1 MPSFRLRL
9 CAALVVA
16 VACLLGVARPA
27 GAVSSTIVVSQV
39 YGGGG
44 NSGATYK
51 NDFIELYNRS
61 AAPVS
66 VNGWSVQYAAT
77 TGTTWQ
83 RTAINGTIAA
93 GGYYLAQEAAGA
105 GGTTSLPP
113 PDAIGTTNM
122 SATAGKVVLMSNN
135 TTIASGTV
143 CPLTAVDIV
152 GYGSG
157 TNCSETL
164 PAATLS
170 NTTAALRNGNGSVD
184 TDNNS
189 ADFTVG
195 APNPRNTGDQAP
207 AVSSTSPAD
216 GAANVALSSNVTI
229 TFTEAVNVTGSWFS
243 ISCGSSGS
251 HTATVSGGPT
261 TFTLDPDSDFTG
273 SETCTVT
280 VFAAN
285 VTDQDATDPPDN
297 MAANYV
303 FSFATVAPPVAIHDI
318 QGAAH
323 ISPKNGQ
330 TVSNVSGIVTA
341 KRTNGFYMQDPNP
354 DADPATSEG
363 IFVFTSSAP
372 SSVNV
377 GDAVKVNGRV
387 SEFRPGGSTSANL
400 TTTELTTPTIT
411 VVSTGN
417 PLPAT
422 TVVGTGGRIP
432 PNTVIEDD
440 ASGDVE
446 TSGVFDPASDG
457 LDFWESLEG
466 MRLQLNNPVAV
477 GPTNAFGETQ
487 VVGDDGANAGLR
499 TARGGVLLRPTDANP
514 ERLVADDVLVP
525 PPAMNVRDHYDAPPL
540 GVLDY
545 NFGNFFLEVTSS
557 VGATHDGVTAETTAA
572 AGLNQV

>member
-1 MPSFRLRL
+1 MLSFRLRL

-16 VACLLGVARPA
+16 VACLLGLARPA

-93 GGYYLAQEAAGA
+93 GGYYLVQEAAGA
-105 GGTTSLPP
+105 GGTVNLPT
-113 PDAIGTTNM
+113 PDATGSIAMAAG
-122 SATAGKVVLMSNN
+122 AGKVVLMSNN
-135 TTIASGTV
+135 TTITTGTV
-143 CPLTAVDIV
+143 CPLTAVDLV

-164 PAATLS
+164 PTATLS
-170 NTTAALRNGNGSVD
+170 NTTAALRNGGGSVD

-195 APNPRNTGDQAP
+195 APNPRNSGDAAP

-216 GAANVALSSNVTI
+216 GAANVALNSNITI
-229 TFTEAVNVTGSWFS
+229 TFTEPVNVTGSWFS
-243 ISCGSSGS
+243 ISCASSDGQ
-251 HTATVSGGPT
+251 TATVSGGPT
-261 TFTLDPDSDFTG
+261 TFTLDPDSDFVG

-285 VTDQDATDPPDN
+285 VNDLDMSDPPDN

-303 FSFATVAPPVAIHDI
+303 FSFGTVAPPVPIHDI
-318 QGAAH
+318 QGASQ

-330 TVSNVSGIVTA
+330 NVSNVNGIVTA
-341 KRTNGFYMQDPNP
+341 KRSNGFYMQDPTE
-354 DADPATSEG
+354 DSDPATSEG

-372 SSVNV
+372 TVNV
-377 GDAVKVNGRV
+377 GD
-387 SEFRPGGSTSANL
+387 
-400 TTTELTTPTIT
+400 
-411 VVSTGN
+411 
-417 PLPAT
+417 
-422 TVVGTGGRIP
+422 
-432 PNTVIEDD
+432 
-440 ASGDVE
+440 
-446 TSGVFDPASDG
+446 
-457 LDFWESLEG
+457 
-466 MRLQLNNPVAV
+466 
-477 GPTNAFGETQ
+477 
-487 VVGDDGANAGLR
+487 
-499 TARGGVLLRPTDANP
+499 
-514 ERLVADDVLVP
+514 
-525 PPAMNVRDHYDAPPL
+525 
-540 GVLDY
+540 
-545 NFGNFFLEVTSS
+545 
-557 VGATHDGVTAETTAA
+557 
-572 AGLNQV
+572 

>member
-1 MPSFRLRL
+1 MSSFRMRL

-16 VACLLGVARPA
+16 VACLLGLARPA

-66 VNGWSVQYAAT
+66 VTGWSVQYAAT
-77 TGTTWQ
+77 TGTSWQ
-83 RTAINGTIAA
+83 RTALSGTIAA
-93 GGYYLAQEAAGA
+93 GGYYLVQEAAGA
-105 GGTTSLPP
+105 GGTTNLPP
-113 PDAIGTTNM
+113 PDATGSIAMAAG
-122 SATAGKVVLMSNN
+122 AGKVVLMSNN

-143 CPLTAVDIV
+143 CPLTAVDLV

-164 PAATLS
+164 PTATLS
-170 NTTAALRNGNGSVD
+170 NTTAALRNGGGTVD

-189 ADFTVG
+189 ADFSVG

-207 AVSSTSPAD
+207 TVSSTNPANSAGD
-216 GAANVALSSNVTI
+216 VALNSNITI
-229 TFTEAVNVTGSWFS
+229 TFSEPVNVTGSWFS
-243 ISCGSSGS
+243 ISCSSSGG
-251 HTATVSGGPT
+251 HTATASGGPT
-261 TFTLDPDSDFTG
+261 TFTLDPDADFVG

-303 FSFATVAPPVAIHDI
+303 FSFNTVAPPVAIHDI

-330 TVSNVSGIVTA
+330 NVANVNGIVTA

-372 SSVNV
+372 SSMNV
-377 GDAVKVNGRV
+377 GDAVKVNGHV
-387 SEFRPGGSTSANL
+387 SEFRPGGASTGNL
-400 TTTELTTPTIT
+400 TTTELTSPAIT
-411 VVSTGN
+411 VLSSAN

-422 TVVGTGGRIP
+422 TIVGNGGRVP
-432 PNTVIEDD
+432 PNQIIEDD

-446 TSGVFDPASDG
+446 TSGTFDPASDG
-457 LDFWESLEG
+457 RDFWDTVETMLI
-466 MRLQLNNPVAV
+466 QVNNPLAA
-477 GPTNAFGETQ
+477 GPTNAFCYMQ
-487 VVGDDGANAGLR
+487 HFVFDDDN
-499 TARGGVLLRPTDANP
+499 
-514 ERLVADDVLVP
+514 
-525 PPAMNVRDHYDAPPL
+525 
-540 GVLDY
+540 
-545 NFGNFFLEVTSS
+545 
-557 VGATHDGVTAETTAA
+557 
-572 AGLNQV
+572 

>member
-16 VACLLGVARPA
+16 VACLLGLARPA

-44 NSGATYK
+44 NAGATLK

-83 RTAINGTIAA
+83 RTALSGTIAA
-93 GGYYLAQEAAGA
+93 GGYYLVQEAAGA

-113 PDAIGTTNM
+113 PDATGAINM
-122 SATAGKVVLMSNN
+122 AAGAGKVVLMSNN
-135 TTIASGTV
+135 TTITSGTV

-164 PAATLS
+164 PTGTLS
-170 NTTAALRNGNGSVD
+170 NTTAALRNGGGTVD

-216 GAANVALSSNVTI
+216 GAGNVALSSDVTI
-229 TFTEAVNVTGSWFS
+229 
-243 ISCGSSGS
+243 
-251 HTATVSGGPT
+251 
-261 TFTLDPDSDFTG
+261 
-273 SETCTVT
+273 T

-303 FSFATVAPPVAIHDI
+303 FGFATVAPPVAIHDI
-318 QGAAH
+318 QGASH
-323 ISPKNGQ
+323 SSPKAGQ
-330 TVSNVSGIVTA
+330 TVSNVNGIVTA
-341 KRTNGFYMQDPNP
+341 KRSNGYYMQDPSP
-354 DADPATSEG
+354 D
-363 IFVFTSSAP
+363 
-372 SSVNV
+372 
-377 GDAVKVNGRV
+377 
-387 SEFRPGGSTSANL
+387 
-400 TTTELTTPTIT
+400 
-411 VVSTGN
+411 
-417 PLPAT
+417 
-422 TVVGTGGRIP
+422 
-432 PNTVIEDD
+432 
-440 ASGDVE
+440 
-446 TSGVFDPASDG
+446 
-457 LDFWESLEG
+457 
-466 MRLQLNNPVAV
+466 
-477 GPTNAFGETQ
+477 
-487 VVGDDGANAGLR
+487 
-499 TARGGVLLRPTDANP
+499 
-514 ERLVADDVLVP
+514 
-525 PPAMNVRDHYDAPPL
+525 
-540 GVLDY
+540 
-545 NFGNFFLEVTSS
+545 
-557 VGATHDGVTAETTAA
+557 
-572 AGLNQV
+572 

>member
-1 MPSFRLRL
+1 MPSFLLRL
-9 CAALVVA
+9 GAALVVA
-16 VACLLGVARPA
+16 LACVLGVAHPA

-61 AAPVS
+61 GSPVS

-93 GGYYLAQEAAGA
+93 GGYYLVQEAAGA

-113 PDAIGTTNM
+113 PDATGTINM

-164 PAATLS
+164 PTATLG
-170 NTTAALRNGNGSVD
+170 NTTAALRNGGGTVD

-189 ADFTVG
+189 ADFSVG
-195 APNPRNTGDQAP
+195 APNPRNSGDQAP
-207 AVSSTSPAD
+207 TVSSTNPAD
-216 GAANVALSSNVTI
+216 GAGNGALNSNVTI
-229 TFTEAVNVTGSWFS
+229 TFSEPVNVTGSWFS
-243 ISCGSSGS
+243 ISCSSSDG

-261 TFTLDPDSDFTG
+261 TFTLDPDSDFVG

-285 VTDQDATDPPDN
+285 VTDQDMIDPPDN

-303 FSFATVAPPVAIHDI
+303 FSFNTVAPPVAIHDI
-318 QGAAH
+318 QGASH

-363 IFVFTSSAP
+363 IFVFPSSAP
-372 SSVNV
+372 SANV
-377 GDAVKVNGRV
+377 GDAVKVNGHV
-387 SEFRPGGSTSANL
+387 SEFRPGGASTANL
-400 TTTELTTPTIT
+400 TTTELTSPSIT
-411 VVSTGN
+411 VLSSGN
-417 PLPAT
+417 PLPAA
-422 TVVGTGGRIP
+422 TVAGTAGRIP
-432 PNTVIEDD
+432 PDTVIEDD
-440 ASGDVE
+440 ATGDVE
-446 TSGVFDPASDG
+446 TSG
-457 LDFWESLEG
+457 
-466 MRLQLNNPVAV
+466 
-477 GPTNAFGETQ
+477 T
-487 VVGDDGANAGLR
+487 
-499 TARGGVLLRPTDANP
+499 
-514 ERLVADDVLVP
+514 
-525 PPAMNVRDHYDAPPL
+525 
-540 GVLDY
+540 
-545 NFGNFFLEVTSS
+545 
-557 VGATHDGVTAETTAA
+557 
-572 AGLNQV
+572 